1 MEQQQFGPPKG
12 VDPNKLPHLSIVICG
27 HVDSGIPPLP
37 HLSVLTI
44 WMSDSMVL
52 RPAGKSTVTGRL
64 LYELGMFS
72 AHDLDKLRAE
82 ATTLGKS
89 SFAFAFFMDRQK
101 EERAR
106 GLTIACTTSEF
117 CTKNFHYTII
127 DAPVNPNP

>member
-1 MEQQQFGPPKG
+1 MEQVDKFEESHNTCDRGRAIMEQQQFGPPKG

-82 ATTLGKS
+82 V
-89 SFAFAFFMDRQK
+89 SFAPAFPPSAFRS
-101 EERAR
+101 RSGTR
-106 GLTIACTTSEF
+106 SE
-117 CTKNFHYTII
+117 HSQ
-127 DAPVNPNP
+127 